1 MIVSIGIFIAL
12 AIAVILYQKKK
23 LPEWCMRKNSR
34 NIFLMLL
41 GVNSLAA
48 YLFYVDQQAEFMGE
62 HARLERNNCGEG
74 VRTEKLIAKTGG
86 REIPITIELPERQY
100 NGKELEKAF
109 ETAMKKLDGIILD
122 KNKTFDEVRKD
133 LHFPS
138 RILDM
143 PITVSWEV
151 DNYEVINV
159 FGELQTEAL
168 KEEGTIV
175 QITGKLKYGEEE
187 RIYMRSANLF
197 PPKLKGD
204 EKIVAQL
211 AGQVAEKEK
220 EHPEQK
226 QVELPE
232 TLEGKPVS
240 WRRPEENRGYVI
252 LGLGLVGSI
261 LLILL
266 EKETQKEE
274 MKKKKKQ
281 MMIDYPEILNKF
293 VLFLGAGMTVKA
305 AWQKISS
312 DYEKGKIMGKERF
325 AYEEMAYTLRE
336 MQAGG
341 SEKECYE
348 HFGKRCEAVCYMRFG
363 ALLSQNLKRGSKGL
377 ADLLRLEAVNAF
389 EERKRAAK
397 KAGEEVGTKLLAPMF
412 FMLTVVLVIVIVP
425 AFLSMQF

>member
-159 FGELQTEAL
+159 LGELQTEAL

-266 EKETQKEE
+266 EKENAEGRNEKEE
-274 MKKKKKQ
+274 KADDDRLSGNSKQ
-281 MMIDYPEILNKF
+281 IC
-293 VLFLGAGMTVKA
+293 VVSWTGMTVKA

-397 KAGEEVGTKLLAPMF
+397 KQGKKWGQSF
-412 FMLTVVLVIVIVP
+412 WHRCF
-425 AFLSMQF
+425 SC

>member
-159 FGELQTEAL
+159 LGELQTEAL

-187 RIYMRSANLF
+187 RIYMRNKMIAWVAGVVSIVVILMVIIVTMDRSSACRAGCRERKGTSGTKTGRITRDFRGKTGQLATSGGKQRICHFRTWIGWKYSSDSAGERNAEGRNEKEEKADDDRLSGNSKQICVVSWSRNDSKSCMAENLF
-197 PPKLKGD
+197 
-204 EKIVAQL
+204 
-211 AGQVAEKEK
+211 
-220 EHPEQK
+220 
-226 QVELPE
+226 
-232 TLEGKPVS
+232 
-240 WRRPEENRGYVI
+240 
-252 LGLGLVGSI
+252 
-261 LLILL
+261 
-266 EKETQKEE
+266 
-274 MKKKKKQ
+274 
-281 MMIDYPEILNKF
+281 
-293 VLFLGAGMTVKA
+293 
-305 AWQKISS
+305 
-312 DYEKGKIMGKERF
+312 
-325 AYEEMAYTLRE
+325 
-336 MQAGG
+336 
-341 SEKECYE
+341 
-348 HFGKRCEAVCYMRFG
+348 
-363 ALLSQNLKRGSKGL
+363 
-377 ADLLRLEAVNAF
+377 
-389 EERKRAAK
+389 
-397 KAGEEVGTKLLAPMF
+397 
-412 FMLTVVLVIVIVP
+412 
-425 AFLSMQF
+425 